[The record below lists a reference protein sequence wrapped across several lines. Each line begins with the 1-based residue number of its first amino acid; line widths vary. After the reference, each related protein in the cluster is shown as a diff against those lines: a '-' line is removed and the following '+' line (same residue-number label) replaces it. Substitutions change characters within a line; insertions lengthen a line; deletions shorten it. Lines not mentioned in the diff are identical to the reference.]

1 MCSNRAFRDR
11 LSVLDQAIDTLLAG
25 DLTAASD
32 TELGEILSRVE
43 SRTRN
48 LAGFTAR
55 LVHEHNRRSHGDE
68 RQPTPAPADA
78 TAAAEPQIRS
88 DVPCAPPT
96 VAPNRTSRSPAP
108 NGSGIVSGD
117 RSTVARGV
125 TVTAPVR
132 VERTGD
138 VVVWTIDNPE
148 QRNPISDKATIDALE
163 NAVREANRDQS
174 IRVAI
179 LTGAGTAFS
188 AGGNVKHMRDKAG
201 MFGGAPADLRQGY
214 RHGIQRI
221 PKALYHCEIP
231 TIAAVNGPAI
241 GAGCDLALMC
251 DMRIAATT
259 ATFAESFVRLG
270 LIPGDG
276 GAWLLPRAV
285 GMARASQLAFTGAAI
300 DAATALDW
308 GMVNEVV
315 EPDRLL
321 ETALQLAAEIAVNP
335 PHALRMT
342 KRLLR
347 EGQHQSLETLLELS
361 AAMQAITHHTA
372 DHDEAVAAMLERRA
386 PRFTG
391 D

>member
-1 MCSNRAFRDR
+1 MCSSSALLAQVRA
-11 LSVLDQAIDTLLAG
+11 LEHAIDALL
-25 DLTAASD
+25 DLDPTTATD
-32 TELGEILSRVE
+32 TELGDTLTRVAA
-43 SRTRN
+43 RARHLT
-48 LAGFTAR
+48 GFTAR
-55 LVHEHNRRSHGDE
+55 LTHHQKSRRTSATRPPVAADL
-68 RQPTPAPADA
+68 PFPPADRA
-78 TAAAEPQIRS
+78 GTQSAEPIPHR
-88 DVPCAPPT
+88 
-96 VAPNRTSRSPAP
+96 RRR
-108 NGSGIVSGD
+108 SGIVAGD
-117 RSTVARGV
+117 NRSIVARGA
-125 TVTAPVR
+125 TVTAPLR

-138 VVVWTIDNPE
+138 IVVWTIDNPD
-148 QRNPISDKATIDALE
+148 QRNPISDEATIDALE
-163 NAVREANRDQS
+163 AAVGAANRDHS
-174 IRVAI
+174 LRVAI

-201 MFGGAPADLRQGY
+201 MFGGTPAELRQGY

-231 TIAAVNGPAI
+231 TIAAVNGPAV

-285 GMARASQLAFTGAAI
+285 GMARASQLAFTGATI
-300 DAATALDW
+300 DAATALEW

-315 EPDRLL
+315 EPDQLL
-321 ETALQLAAEIAVNP
+321 DTAHRLAAEIAANP

-361 AAMQAITHHTA
+361 AAMQAITHHTT
-372 DHDEAVAAMLERRA
+372 DHHEAVAAMLERRT
-386 PRFTG
+386 PEFTG